1 MSTKE
6 FVEGAGIAGLRLI
19 DEFVIGLVHARGIGS
34 VASTQGAGDTLISAM
49 LPR

>member
-6 FVEGAGIAGLRLI
+6 FLEGAGIASLRLI
-19 DEFVIGLVHARGIGS
+19 DEFVIGLVHASGIGS
-34 VASTQGAGDTLISAM
+34 IALTQGAGDTLISAT